1 MMQTMKPAL
10 IIVGLGNPG
19 KAYEHTRHNTGFRA
33 VEYLVKEI
41 GEGKWAFKQ
50 KFNAD
55 ICEARMVTIPIL
67 LVKPRT
73 FINLSGESVQK
84 ILNFYKADASHI
96 FVVSDDID
104 LPLGEVRYRTRGGP
118 GTHNGMKS
126 VVDTIGEEFPRIRL
140 GLGSPPQGMDLS
152 TWVLSQCTEE
162 ENKKLR
168 EAFKKIPD
176 LLKEHVGL

>member
-1 MMQTMKPAL
+1 MRISMMQTMKPAL

-73 FINLSGESVQK
+73 FI
-84 ILNFYKADASHI
+84 
-96 FVVSDDID
+96 
-104 LPLGEVRYRTRGGP
+104 LP
-118 GTHNGMKS
+118 
-126 VVDTIGEEFPRIRL
+126 D
-140 GLGSPPQGMDLS
+140 
-152 TWVLSQCTEE
+152 
-162 ENKKLR
+162 
-168 EAFKKIPD
+168 
-176 LLKEHVGL
+176 VG